1 MKKIALVSALA
12 LALSGVACTSNDVK
26 SNKVSWGY
34 TGDTGPIHWGDLSSE
49 FATCK
54 TGNEQSPIDI
64 RPTVD
69 IAQSEIKFNYQTS
82 PMTILNNGHT
92 VQVNFEKGSSI
103 SFKGKTFNL
112 LQVHFHTPSE
122 NLLMGESYPLEAH
135 FVHASDAGELAV
147 VAVLINEGQE
157 SDFIQK
163 VVDHMPSSKSSAKTV
178 EGVSV
183 SAFNFIPSQE
193 GHFGFKGSLTTPP
206 CSEGVQW
213 LMMKT
218 QTTASKAQID
228 ALHAVMHD
236 NNRPVQPTNGR
247 TVSE

>member
-1 MKKIALVSALA
+1 MKKIALISVLA
-12 LALSGVACTSNDVK
+12 LAISGVACTSNDVK
-26 SNKVSWGY
+26 DNKVSWGY
-34 TGDTGPIHWGDLSSE
+34 TGATGPIHWGDLSSE

-54 TGNEQSPIDI
+54 TGKEQSPIDI
-64 RPTVD
+64 RPTQD
-69 IAQSEIKFNYQTS
+69 IAQSDVTFDYQTS
-82 PMTILNNGHT
+82 SMSILNNGHT
-92 VQVNFEKGSSI
+92 VQVNFDKGSSI
-103 SFKGKTFNL
+103 SFKGTKYNL

-135 FVHASDAGELAV
+135 FVHASDDGQLAV

-157 SDFIQK
+157 SGFIQK
-163 VVDHMPSSKSSAKTV
+163 VVDHMPSSKTAAKAV
-178 EGVSV
+178 EGVSL
-183 SAFNFIPSQE
+183 SSLDFIPSQK

-213 LMMKT
+213 LMMKA

-236 NNRPVQPTNGR
+236 NNRPIQPLNGR